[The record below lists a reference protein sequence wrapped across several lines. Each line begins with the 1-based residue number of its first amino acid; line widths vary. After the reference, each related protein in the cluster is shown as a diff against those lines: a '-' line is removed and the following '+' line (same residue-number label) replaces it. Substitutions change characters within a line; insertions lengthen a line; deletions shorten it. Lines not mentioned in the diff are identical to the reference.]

1 MITILIA
8 HIRGGLSFPGTEN
21 GKYREDDPRFLL
33 LREGLRKMG
42 MSLQA
47 DSLTPDGID
56 RTDDGKPYFKEIP
69 GIRFNLSHSG
79 DYIACAFSDREIGL
93 DLQICSAPHLSVMR
107 IAKRFFTG
115 QEYEALY
122 TLPPAQDSPRPDN
135 SAPRLDLFYNLWSVK
150 EACLK
155 YIGCGLRG
163 GMDSFLPDPMPITVF
178 DPADETNIL
187 FRGRI
192 MPNGGSIIEPAEFAL
207 IRAPQ
212 GYTMAVCA
220 EKIPE
225 KVMIET
231 LI

>member
-79 DYIACAFSDREIGL
+79 DYIACAFSDLEIGL

-135 SAPRLDLFYNLWSVK
+135 SAPRLDL
-150 EACLK
+150 
-155 YIGCGLRG
+155 LRQ
-163 GMDSFLPDPMPITVF
+163 
-178 DPADETNIL
+178 DPAK
-187 FRGRI
+187 RRI
-192 MPNGGSIIEPAEFAL
+192 DQRACRIRPYPGSARIYHGCLCRKDPGKSDDRNTYMINSKKREQMLSFFTVYKRYL
-207 IRAPQ
+207 HCMIRD
-212 GYTMAVCA
+212 T
-220 EKIPE
+220 
-225 KVMIET
+225 
-231 LI
+231 

>member
-79 DYIACAFSDREIGL
+79 DYIACAFSDLEIGL

-163 GMDSFLPDPMPITVF
+163 GM
-178 DPADETNIL
+178 ADETNIL